1 MKVLVTGGAGFIG
14 SNLVDELIE
23 MGHDVVCV
31 DNESAESSD
40 VFHWNDKAENHKI
53 NILDKESL
61 ESVYK
66 DIDWVFHL
74 AAETRIVPAI
84 ENPNKT
90 FDVNV
95 MGSLN
100 ILELVRKYDTS
111 RIVISSSS
119 SVYGLGKPPNTEYD
133 KTDCL
138 NPYASSKLCVEE
150 ISSMYNKLYGT
161 NVINL
166 RYFNVYGE
174 RMPSRGQYAPV
185 IGIFFRQ
192 KSNGESLTVVG
203 DGKQSRDFVHVGDV
217 VSANIAA
224 ATTKNKFAF
233 GENYNV
239 GTSKCH
245 AVLDIANIINGD
257 NYVFIPERKGEA
269 RSSVANINKT
279 KETLKWKPTTNL
291 QDWIENKL

>member
-1 MKVLVTGGAGFIG
+1 MKALVTGGAGFIG
-14 SNLVDELIE
+14 SNLVDKLIE

-53 NILDKESL
+53 DILDMESM
-61 ESVYK
+61 ESIYK

-84 ENPNKT
+84 ENPRKCFNT
-90 FDVNV
+90 NV

-100 ILELVRKYDTS
+100 ILELARKYNTS
-111 RIVISSSS
+111 RVVVSSSS
-119 SVYGLGKPPNTEYD
+119 SVYGLGSPPNKED
-133 KTDCL
+133 DETDCL

-150 ISSMYNKLYGT
+150 MSKMYHTLYGI

-192 KSNGESLTVVG
+192 KNNKEKLTIVG
-203 DGKQSRDFVHVGDV
+203 DGLQTRDFVYVKDV
-217 VSANIAA
+217 ARANIAA
-224 ATTKNKFAF
+224 AETQNKDAF
-233 GENYNV
+233 GESYNI
-239 GTSKCH
+239 GTSKTIS
-245 AVLDIANIINGD
+245 VLDIAKIIGGD
-257 NYVFIPERKGEA
+257 KYTFIPPRDGEA
-269 RSSVANINKT
+269 RHSKANTDKIQFM
-279 KETLKWKPTTNL
+279 WKPTVSL
-291 QDWIENKL
+291 VEWIKNELNT